1 MAQDIVT
8 TGSREVGSILDEDKD
23 DFVTFEIANQLFGIP
38 VLKVQ
43 DIPKLETIASIPL
56 ALNRVKGSINLR
68 GRIFTVASV
77 RVCLGIGER
86 DRARMTTWSSC
97 WTVTDGRPVMAP
109 WPPRRRETSE
119 HHAAG
124 RGW

>member
-23 DFVTFEIANQLFGIP
+23 DFVISEGGNQLFRIP

-56 ALNRVKGSINLR
+56 APNRVKGSINLP
-68 GRIFTVASV
+68 GRIVTVVSV

-86 DRARMTTWSSC
+86 DRAR
-97 WTVTDGRPVMAP
+97 G
-109 WPPRRRETSE
+109 
-119 HHAAG
+119 
-124 RGW
+124 